1 MDVGEIFS
9 GMVGFIIEEV
19 ISGAIDFVVLLP
31 ILLSDMQTANSRG
44 FSSTVSLLW
53 LIFLMILVAPI
64 ILHLKDINNLL
75 H

>member
-9 GMVGFIIEEV
+9 GMVWFFIEEV
-19 ISGAIDFVVLLP
+19 ISDAIDFGVLLP
-31 ILLSDMQTANSRG
+31 ILLSDTRTANSTG

-53 LIFLMILVAPI
+53 LIFLMILMAPI
-64 ILHLKDINNLL
+64 ILHLKDINDLL